1 MCKYI
6 KKILLFA
13 IMKTNFRKKVIAVIG
28 DANIEKNS
36 HQYKLAERLGKA
48 LIDEGYRIQHGG
60 MSGIMESVSK
70 GAKQSSNY
78 KEGMVVGIIPGFNP
92 DEANPYVDIVIP
104 TGLNIMRNAIVANAD
119 AVIAIGGG
127 AGTLSEM
134 AMAWQMKRMIIAYDV
149 EGWSGKLA
157 GKKIDNKKRVSWEGD
172 KIFKVSNE
180 EQVIDVLNKCW
191 EYY

>member
-1 MCKYI
+1 
-6 KKILLFA
+6 
-13 IMKTNFRKKVIAVIG
+13 MKTNFRKKVIAVIG

-36 HQYKLAERLGKA
+36 HQYKLTERLGKA

-60 MSGIMESVSK
+60 MSGIMEAVSK

-134 AMAWQMKRMIIAYDV
+134 AMAWQMKRMIIAYNI

-157 GKKIDNKKRVSWEGD
+157 GKKIDNKTRVSWDGD

-180 EQVIDVLNKCW
+180 EEVIDVLNKCW

>member
-1 MCKYI
+1 ME
-6 KKILLFA
+6 
-13 IMKTNFRKKVIAVIG
+13 TNFRKKVIAVIG
-28 DANIEKNS
+28 DANIKKNS

-134 AMAWQMKRMIIAYDV
+134 AMAWQMKRMIIAYNV

>member
-1 MCKYI
+1 
-6 KKILLFA
+6 
-13 IMKTNFRKKVIAVIG
+13 MKTNFRKKVIAVIG

-60 MSGIMESVSK
+60 MSGIMEAVSK

-78 KEGMVVGIIPGFNP
+78 KEGMVIGIIPGFNP

-157 GKKIDNKKRVSWEGD
+157 DKKIDNKTRVSWEGD

-180 EQVIDVLNKCW
+180 EEVIDVLDKYW

>member
-1 MCKYI
+1 
-6 KKILLFA
+6 
-13 IMKTNFRKKVIAVIG
+13 MKTNFRKKVIAVIG

-36 HQYKLAERLGKA
+36 HQYKLAECLGKA

-60 MSGIMESVSK
+60 MSGIMEAVSK

-92 DEANPYVDIVIP
+92 DEANPYVDVVIP

-157 GKKIDNKKRVSWEGD
+157 GKKIDNKTRVSWEGD

-191 EYY
+191 KYY